1 MVLPIPTGSNAH
13 DANPIGGF
21 GMVAPLITIAYHM
34 TDLALDLLWLAF
46 TNHYRREEGLTIDLN
61 IIYERL

>member
-1 MVLPIPTGSNAH
+1 MVLPDPTISLARR
-13 DANPIGGF
+13 AKPIGGF
-21 GMVAPLITIAYHM
+21 GMVAGLITIAYHM

>member
-1 MVLPIPTGSNAH
+1 MVLPIPTGSIARG
-13 DANPIGGF
+13 ANPIGGF
-21 GMVAPLITIAYHM
+21 GMVPSLITIAYHM